1 FAGGGF
7 FTPDRRARFVAPQA
21 PALRAPLSA
30 AYPFRLNTGRVRD
43 QWHSM
48 TRSGA
53 SPRLGAHCPE
63 PFVAVHPADAAAR
76 RLTAGGFAT
85 VTTPHGSCAL
95 KVVVDAGQREGS
107 LFAPIHWSRATASDG
122 SIGELVMAETDPLSG
137 QPEAKATPATIE
149 PCRLD
154 WRGFLVMREVA
165 ELPVGT
171 WWARVALAGGT
182 GWLFA
187 SNEPPDT
194 WRTRASH
201 LF

>member
-1 FAGGGF
+1 
-7 FTPDRRARFVAPQA
+7 D
-21 PALRAPLSA
+21 
-30 AYPFRLNTGRVRD
+30 
-43 QWHSM
+43 
-48 TRSGA
+48 
-53 SPRLGAHCPE
+53 
-63 PFVAVHPADAAAR
+63 
-76 RLTAGGFAT
+76 GGFAT

-201 LF
+201 LFGCAVELAEYVDARRDVYRAAAFRDGRLTGCLF